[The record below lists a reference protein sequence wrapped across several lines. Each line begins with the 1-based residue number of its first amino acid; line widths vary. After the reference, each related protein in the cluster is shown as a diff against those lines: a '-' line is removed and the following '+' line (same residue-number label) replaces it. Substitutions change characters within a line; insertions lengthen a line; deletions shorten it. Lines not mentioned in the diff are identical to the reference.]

1 MACLATFVLPTP
13 RAAAIAAI
21 HVYQHRLSPMAAR
34 VGLRCRFTPTCSRYA
49 EMVIER
55 DGVVSGGWKAIA
67 RIVRCGP
74 WTPAGTRDEP

>member
-1 MACLATFVLPTP
+1 
-13 RAAAIAAI
+13 
-21 HVYQHRLSPMAAR
+21 
-34 VGLRCRFTPTCSRYA
+34 
-49 EMVIER
+49 MVIER